1 MVVGRPEIGARP
13 ADVGIEFD
21 VSMWPLVLV
30 TIPSMI
36 RAADIEYLQASY
48 EHVFGAPTRH
58 ALVVDT
64 TPIEKIPDA
73 TLRRR
78 MKEFEDG
85 RRPIIREK
93 NIGSAIVL
101 SNSVVRGAY
110 TALRWISPQPA
121 PNKAFSNVRDA
132 ARWCVEG
139 IETDGQTL
147 PPSAYMSS
155 RHVESGLSSHRQPRL
170 HAQRSEGS

>member
-1 MVVGRPEIGARP
+1 
-13 ADVGIEFD
+13 
-21 VSMWPLVLV
+21 MWPLVLV
-30 TIPSMI
+30 TMPSFIEI
-36 RAADIEYLQASY
+36 RDIDYLQESY
-48 EHVFGAPTRH
+48 ESIFAAPTRH
-58 ALVVDT
+58 ALIVDT
-64 TPIEKIPDA
+64 TTIEKIPDA

-101 SNSVVRGAY
+101 SNSLVRGAY

-139 IETDGQTL
+139 IEADGQQV
-147 PPSAYMSS
+147 PAGAYILAGMS
-155 RHVESGLSSHRQPRL
+155 E
-170 HAQRSEGS
+170 AM

>member
-1 MVVGRPEIGARP
+1 MRSIILGGRPEIGEQP
-13 ADVGIEFD
+13 GDVGIEFD

-30 TIPSMI
+30 TMPPTI
-36 RAADIEYLQASY
+36 RMKDIVYLQESY
-48 EHVFGAPTRH
+48 EHVFAAPRRH

-64 TPIEKIPDA
+64 TTIENIPDA
-73 TLRRR
+73 TLRRH
-78 MKEFEDG
+78 MKDFEDS
-85 RRPIIREK
+85 RRAIIREK

-101 SNSVVRGAY
+101 SNSLVRGAY

-139 IETDGQTL
+139 IEADGQEI
-147 PPSAYMSS
+147 PAAAYILAGMS
-155 RHVESGLSSHRQPRL
+155 
-170 HAQRSEGS
+170 

>member
-1 MVVGRPEIGARP
+1 MLGHPELGPRP
-13 ADVGIEFD
+13 AGVGIEFD
-21 VSMWPLVLV
+21 VSLWPLVV
-30 TIPSMI
+30 VSMP
-36 RAADIEYLQASY
+36 ATLEVDDIVYLQESY
-48 EHVFGAPTRH
+48 EHVFAAPTRH

-64 TPIEKIPDA
+64 STLESIPDA

-85 RRPIIREK
+85 RRPIIRER

-101 SNSVVRGAY
+101 SNSLVRGAY

-132 ARWCVEG
+132 ARWCVAG
-139 IETDGQTL
+139 IEADGQEV
-147 PPSAYMSS
+147 PSGAYILAGMSQA
-155 RHVESGLSSHRQPRL
+155 VG
-170 HAQRSEGS
+170 A

>member
-1 MVVGRPEIGARP
+1 MVGRPEIGAQP
-13 ADVGIEFD
+13 AGVGIEFD
-21 VSMWPLVLV
+21 VSLWPLVLV
-30 TIPSMI
+30 TMPGQLQVD
-36 RAADIEYLQASY
+36 DIVYLQESY
-48 EHVFGAPTRH
+48 EAVFAAPTRH

-64 TPIEKIPDA
+64 TTLETIPDA

-85 RRPIIREK
+85 RRPIIRER

-101 SNSVVRGAY
+101 SNSLVRGAF

-121 PNKAFSNVRDA
+121 PNKAFANVRDA

-139 IETDGQTL
+139 IEADGQEI
-147 PPSAYMSS
+147 PAGAYILAGMSEA
-155 RHVESGLSSHRQPRL
+155 VG
-170 HAQRSEGS
+170 G

>member
-1 MVVGRPEIGARP
+1 MERPEIGSRP

-30 TIPSMI
+30 SIPPVI
-36 RAADIEYLQASY
+36 EIADIDYLQQSY
-48 EHVFGAPTRH
+48 EHVFAASTRH
-58 ALVVDT
+58 ALIVDT
-64 TPIEKIPDA
+64 TTIEKIPDA

-85 RRPIIREK
+85 RRPIIRDK

-101 SNSVVRGAY
+101 SNSLVRGAY

-132 ARWCVEG
+132 ARWCIDG
-139 IETDGQTL
+139 IKADGQEA
-147 PPSAYMSS
+147 PAGAYILAGMS
-155 RHVESGLSSHRQPRL
+155 EPG
-170 HAQRSEGS
+170 

>member
-1 MVVGRPEIGARP
+1 MPPVMHV
-13 ADVGIEFD
+13 D
-21 VSMWPLVLV
+21 
-30 TIPSMI
+30 
-36 RAADIEYLQASY
+36 DIVYLQESY
-48 EHVFGAPTRH
+48 EHVFAAPNRH
-58 ALVVDT
+58 ALIVDT
-64 TPIEKIPDA
+64 TTIETIPDA

-85 RRPIIREK
+85 RRPIIRDK

-101 SNSVVRGAY
+101 SNALVRGAY

-139 IETDGQTL
+139 IEAEGL
-147 PPSAYMSS
+147 VVPAAAYMLAGMLEA
-155 RHVESGLSSHRQPRL
+155 V
-170 HAQRSEGS
+170 

>member
-1 MVVGRPEIGARP
+1 MGRPEIGAQP

-30 TIPSMI
+30 SMPPVMQV
-36 RAADIEYLQASY
+36 ADIVYLQESY
-48 EHVFGAPTRH
+48 EYVFAAPARH
-58 ALVVDT
+58 ALIVDT
-64 TPIEKIPDA
+64 TTIEKIPDA

-85 RRPIIREK
+85 RRPIIRDK

-101 SNSVVRGAY
+101 SNAVVRGAY

-121 PNKAFSNVRDA
+121 PNKAFSNIRDA
-132 ARWCVEG
+132 ARWCIEG
-139 IETDGQTL
+139 IEADGQEV
-147 PPSAYMSS
+147 PASAYILAGMAEA
-155 RHVESGLSSHRQPRL
+155 V
-170 HAQRSEGS
+170 